1 MMFYSDHVDAA
12 TELLELYRGKKL
24 TIATA
29 ESCTGGMIGAL
40 LTDIAGASDV
50 FQGGFITYSNELK
63 HILLGVNVD
72 LLNEYGAVSDEV
84 ACAMAEGAAMRTGA
98 DYAVAVTGVAG
109 PGGGTAQKPV
119 GLVYVAVAGHGKI
132 ICKKINTVGSRQQV
146 RSGSVA
152 SALNMLRDIAS

>member
-1 MMFYSDHVDAA
+1 MMFYSDHIEAA
-12 TELLELYRGKKL
+12 TELLELYRSKKL

-29 ESCTGGMIGAL
+29 ESCTGGMTAAL

-63 HILLGVNVD
+63 HILLGVSAD

-84 ACAMAEGAAMRTGA
+84 ACSMAEGACMRTGA
-98 DYAVAVTGVAG
+98 DYAVAITGVAG
-109 PGGGTAQKPV
+109 PSGGTPQKPV

-132 ICKKINTVGSRQQV
+132 ICKKNNIVGSRQQV

-152 SALNMLRDIAS
+152 RAIDMLRDIAS